1 MNIKGLWKLLLV
13 IILVQIIYCKNY
25 ITKHNNG
32 KHFLI
37 STKHGK
43 NAPSSLKLDL
53 HKKKLLGNSKS
64 GNRFPKQAGKQG
76 NNLKSV
82 ETGHDYQITLPT
94 GSITSST
101 IPIRSTGKCILIYV
115 L

>member
-1 MNIKGLWKLLLV
+1 MNTKGAWKLLLV
-13 IILVQIIYCKNY
+13 TIFVQIIYCNNY

-43 NAPSSLKLDL
+43 KALSSLKVDL
-53 HKKKLLGNSKS
+53 HKKKFLGNSKS
-64 GNRFPKQAGKQG
+64 GNRFSKQAGKQG

-82 ETGHDYQITLPT
+82 ETGHDYQFTLAT
-94 GSITSST
+94 GGMTSST
-101 IPIRSTGKCILIYV
+101 IPIWSTGKCI
-115 L
+115 